1 MTRIIRPGDIQ
12 GLISAADRLRRGAV
26 VVVPTDTNYGVFCDP
41 FNPEAVRRVY
51 AMKQRDGG
59 KPLTLYVPAPNA
71 WLQWAKDPGHPGL
84 PGLLDEVWPGPL
96 NIIVRRRP
104 TVPDWVTAGQDSVAV
119 FHNRI
124 NVLNQLA
131 IYAGL
136 PLAAT
141 SANISGTMDTG
152 LVDFDTAVEHL
163 GEHVDL
169 AIQGETASAFTSSST
184 IVSLLGER
192 QAIVRQ
198 GDISPEV
205 VARHLTD
212 LVAPVAAEGR

>member
-1 MTRIIRPGDIQ
+1 MTRIIRPGDVQ

-51 AMKQRDGG
+51 EMKKRDGG
-59 KPLTLYVPAPNA
+59 KPLTLYVSSPTE
-71 WLQWAKDPGHPGL
+71 WQRWAKDPGHPGL
-84 PGLLDEVWPGPL
+84 DGLLDEVWPGPL
-96 NIIVRRRP
+96 NIIVRKRP
-104 TVPDWVTAGQDSVAV
+104 TVPDWVTAGQESVAV
-119 FHNRI
+119 FHNRSQ
-124 NVLNQLA
+124 VLNQLA

-163 GEHVDL
+163 GEHIDL
-169 AIQGETASAFTSSST
+169 AVQGSGASAYTSSST

-192 QAIVRQ
+192 PAIVRQ
-198 GDISPEV
+198 GDIGPEIV
-205 VARHLTD
+205 GRHLTD
-212 LVAPVAAEGR
+212 LAVPADAR